1 MFGLKFST
9 LKDFYDGHLL
19 DTINFLKNDWD
30 QARQTQEAVSET
42 DDRLLS
48 QTELAKQKYMFMYR
62 QARKRNI
69 KNDRIQPSV
78 WEN

>member
-1 MFGLKFST
+1 MKQN
-9 LKDFYDGHLL
+9 YDDQLL

-30 QARQTQEAVSET
+30 QAVQTEQAVSET
-42 DDRLLS
+42 DNHLFA
-48 QTELAKQKYMFMYR
+48 QTMLTKQKYMFMYR

-78 WEN
+78 YEN